1 MKSNHL
7 CLDVVLEQVQVYDQG
22 PARDK
27 SVFVDSAKPLIAA
40 AAAAAAAALWSLF
53 KGRETKN

>member
-22 PARDK
+22 PDRDK

-40 AAAAAAAALWSLF
+40 AAAAGALWSLF